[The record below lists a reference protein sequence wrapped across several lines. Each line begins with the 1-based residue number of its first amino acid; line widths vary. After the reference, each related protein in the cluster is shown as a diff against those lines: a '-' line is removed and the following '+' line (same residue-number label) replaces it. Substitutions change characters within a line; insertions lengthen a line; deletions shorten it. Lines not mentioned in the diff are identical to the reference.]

1 MEIRATTADDWAI
14 LKEIRLAALKDAPT
28 AFGVSHATAA
38 AYTDAQWRERAAGPH
53 PLFLLAF
60 LDGEAIGMIGGGV
73 SAATGEY
80 NLIAM
85 WVKPEHRG
93 GGAAA
98 QLVAAIKS
106 SAEAK
111 EHTRI
116 VLDVAPENARAAAF
130 YRRQGFVF
138 LPEWEPL
145 ASHPEIQVQKME
157 WRSAASGHKTRTFD
171 RISPT
176 DAAECAQR

>member
-14 LKEIRLAALKDAPT
+14 LKEIRLAALRDAPT
-28 AFGVSHATAA
+28 AFGVRHAA
-38 AYTDAQWRERAAGPH
+38 AAAQTDAQWRERAAGPH

-60 LDGEAIGMIGGGV
+60 RDGVAVGMIGGGV

-85 WVKPEHRG
+85 WVRPEQRG
-93 GGAAA
+93 SGVAA
-98 QLVAAIKS
+98 QLLAAIKA
-106 SAEAK
+106 SAAAK

-138 LPEWEPL
+138 LAEWEPL
-145 ASHPEIQVQKME
+145 ASHLEIQVQKME
-157 WRSAASGHKTRTFD
+157 WRNERD
-171 RISPT
+171 RL
-176 DAAECAQR
+176 

>member
-1 MEIRATTADDWAI
+1 MEIRATAADDWAT
-14 LKEIRLAALKDAPT
+14 LKQMRLAALLDAPT
-28 AFGVSHATAA
+28 AFGVSYATAA
-38 AYTDAQWRERAAGPH
+38 AYSDVQWRERAAGPH
-53 PLFLLAF
+53 PQFLLAF
-60 LDGEAIGMIGGGV
+60 RDGEGAGMIGGGV

-85 WVKPEHRG
+85 WVRPEHRG
-93 GGAAA
+93 GAAA
-98 QLVAAIKS
+98 ARLVAAIKA
-106 SAEAK
+106 SAAAK
-111 EHTRI
+111 GHARI

-157 WRSAASGHKTRTFD
+157 WRDVAL
-171 RISPT
+171 
-176 DAAECAQR
+176 

>member
-1 MEIRATTADDWAI
+1 MEIRATTADEWAI

-60 LDGEAIGMIGGGV
+60 RDGEAIGMIGGGV

-93 GGAAA
+93 SAAA
-98 QLVAAIKS
+98 AELVAVIKS
-106 SAEAK
+106 SAAAK
-111 EHTRI
+111 GHTRI
-116 VLDVAPENARAAAF
+116 VLDVAPQNARATAF
-130 YRRQGFVF
+130 YLRQGFVF

-157 WRSAASGHKTRTFD
+157 WCSERHRL
-171 RISPT
+171 
-176 DAAECAQR
+176 

>member
-1 MEIRATTADDWAI
+1 MDIRSTTADDWPI
-14 LKEIRLAALKDAPT
+14 LKTMRLAALHDAPT

-38 AYTDAQWRERAAGPH
+38 AYSDAQWRERAAGPH
-53 PLFLLAF
+53 PQFLLAF
-60 LDGEAIGMIGGGV
+60 RDGVAVGMIGGGV

-85 WVKPEHRG
+85 WVRPEHRG
-93 GGAAA
+93 SGAAA
-98 QLVAAIKS
+98 QLVAAIKA
-106 SAEAK
+106 SADAQG
-111 EHTRI
+111 HARI

-157 WRSAASGHKTRTFD
+157 WRGVAL
-171 RISPT
+171 
-176 DAAECAQR
+176 

>member
-28 AFGVSHATAA
+28 AFGVSYSTAA

-73 SAATGEY
+73 SAAIGEY

-85 WVKPEHRG
+85 WVRPEHRG

-98 QLVAAIKS
+98 HLVAAIKA
-106 SAEAK
+106 SAAAK
-111 EHTRI
+111 GHTRI

-145 ASHPEIQVQKME
+145 DSHPEIQVQKME
-157 WRSAASGHKTRTFD
+157 WRSEDF
-171 RISPT
+171 IN
-176 DAAECAQR
+176 